1 MVTIRDREQILSEQ
15 LAYAILQGISIKK
28 ERIPCIPDMTA
39 NVCVREEAEE
49 IYMPDYIMDDAG
61 VVREIR
67 YDKIN
72 ELYYKP

>member
-1 MVTIRDREQILSEQ
+1 MSEQ

-28 ERIPCIPDMTA
+28 ERMPDTPERIV
-39 NVCVREEAEE
+39 NYCVREEHEE

-72 ELYYKP
+72 ELY

>member
-1 MVTIRDREQILSEQ
+1 MSEQ
-15 LAYAILQGISIKK
+15 LASAILQGISITK